1 MITPK
6 WEDGSQPAAGDTP
19 ILSLR
24 LKPHRSLTQRN
35 FRLLLTVFAGA
46 SVFSSLPF
54 ILFGAWPVAGF
65 IGLDVLALYFA
76 FKANFRAARAY
87 EDVFLTP
94 FELRFAK
101 VSAKGARAEWN
112 FNPAW
117 VRLDR
122 TEHEEF
128 GTQRL
133 AFVSRGHD
141 VEIGP
146 FLGPKEKARLAVD
159 LSSALAEA
167 RRGPRFS

>member
-1 MITPK
+1 M
-6 WEDGSQPAAGDTP
+6 
-19 ILSLR
+19 
-24 LKPHRSLTQRN
+24 
-35 FRLLLTVFAGA
+35 
-46 SVFSSLPF
+46 
-54 ILFGAWPVAGF
+54 
-65 IGLDVLALYFA
+65 GLDVAAFYFA
-76 FKANFRAARAY
+76 FRANFRAAKAY

-101 VSAKGARAEWN
+101 VSAKGARAEWL

-122 TEHEEF
+122 VEHEEF

-133 AFVSRGHD
+133 AFVSHGRS
-141 VEIGP
+141 VEVGP
-146 FLGPKEKARLAVD
+146 FLGPEEKARLAVD

>member
-1 MITPK
+1 MITEEPGRPACPAG
-6 WEDGSQPAAGDTP
+6 EDNT

-35 FRLLLTVFAGA
+35 FRILIILFAGT
-46 SVFSSLPF
+46 SLLSCLPF
-54 ILFGAWPVAGF
+54 ILMGAWPVAGF
-65 IGLDVLALYFA
+65 MGLDVAALYFA
-76 FKANFRAARAY
+76 FRANFRAAHAY
-87 EDVFLTP
+87 EDLCITP

-101 VSAKGARAEWN
+101 VSAKGARAEWR

-122 TEHEEF
+122 EEHEEF

-133 AFVSRGHD
+133 TFVSRGSS

-146 FLGPKEKARLAVD
+146 FLGPKEKANLASN
-159 LSSALAEA
+159 LSRALAEA